1 MPLELSPQ
9 CACHTRG
16 AGGRCATGCAS
27 AAFDGA
33 AVRWAVQAGGTAQNS
48 LDKYPEVEQLGHMI
62 ALFLIF

>member
-1 MPLELSPQ
+1 MPATPGVQ
-9 CACHTRG
+9 VG
-16 AGGRCATGCAS
+16 VGATGCAS